1 MSLLNRVPCVPA
13 CQRGLLAE
21 VVSSQTGLRACVST
35 CHKRANFSF
44 LRANMAINLPTFH
57 TACQCF
63 NLAFYR
69 AKRRANFTTCCV
81 NVPKGVSIFQT
92 LL

>member
-21 VVSSQTGLRACVST
+21 VVSCQTGLRACVST
-35 CHKRANFSF
+35 CQKRANFSF

-57 TACQCF
+57 TAC
-63 NLAFYR
+63 YR
-69 AKRRANFTTCCV
+69 AKRRANFSTCCV

-92 LL
+92 FL